1 MDVRVD
7 ARMTL
12 NEAAQS
18 TEVEESGSAQREGQH
33 CRLRRARFPVRQEC
47 VSWDLSAAGIRL
59 DLDGLRAHCGGSDP
73 RYAEIA
79 IMSSSERFE
88 TTFFI
93 SAAAVPAL
101 DPFWMQMSCR
111 AI

>member
-1 MDVRVD
+1 MLSYGRNGPSRDMV
-7 ARMTL
+7 T
-12 NEAAQS
+12 
-18 TEVEESGSAQREGQH
+18 SAELVSRQVG
-33 CRLRRARFPVRQEC
+33 RARFPVTGDG
-47 VSWDLSAAGIRL
+47 VPWDLAAAGIRL
-59 DLDGLRAHCGGSDP
+59 DLDGLHVHCGGSDP

>member
-1 MDVRVD
+1 MLSYWR
-7 ARMTL
+7 
-12 NEAAQS
+12 N
-18 TEVEESGSAQREGQH
+18 GSSRDTVASAELVSRHVG
-33 CRLRRARFPVRQEC
+33 RARFPVTEDG
-47 VSWDLSAAGIRL
+47 VSWDLAAAGIRL
-59 DLDGLRAHCGGSDP
+59 DLDGLRVHCGGSDP

>member
-1 MDVRVD
+1 MHII
-7 ARMTL
+7 TL
-12 NEAAQS
+12 GYRDNDFQS
-18 TEVEESGSAQREGQH
+18 CISSSIAPEMSSYRNVG
-33 CRLRRARFPVRQEC
+33 RARFPVTEDG
-47 VSWDLSAAGIRL
+47 VSWDLTAAGIRL
-59 DLDGLRAHCGGSDP
+59 DLDGLRVHCGGSDP

>member
-1 MDVRVD
+1 MLSYGQNGPSRD
-7 ARMTL
+7 AVT
-12 NEAAQS
+12 
-18 TEVEESGSAQREGQH
+18 SAELVSRHVQ
-33 CRLRRARFPVRQEC
+33 RARFPVTEEC

-59 DLDGLRAHCGGSDP
+59 DLDGLRVHCGGSDP

-79 IMSSSERFE
+79 IMSSSERVE

-93 SAAAVPAL
+93 NAAAVPAL

>member
-1 MDVRVD
+1 MW
-7 ARMTL
+7 
-12 NEAAQS
+12 
-18 TEVEESGSAQREGQH
+18 EGQDSQSP
-33 CRLRRARFPVRQEC
+33 RMAFLGNLA
-47 VSWDLSAAGIRL
+47 AAGYTPGPR
-59 DLDGLRAHCGGSDP
+59 RFTCHCGGSDP